1 MVKMCWEDVGGNLYI
16 HSEKG
21 KGTTFTIVVPLSL
34 ATMECIRFRLGDCR
48 FSVPARHVYR
58 FLDLEKNRDNVENI
72 NGKDYIL
79 YEDRMVPLINLNRF
93 YHLQAEEPEHPIVVY
108 VKGNEKE
115 GCIMVDYMYEQ
126 KRIVVKQLPPLFGL
140 GFRKRTGISGCSIM
154 GNGSVCAAIDTE
166 ILIGLYEKG
175 GCIWK
180 LTAENCSAFRGK
192 IKAMR
197 LRRRMSLNCAVRIQL
212 SHPLYAGVLR
222 RRMQLQGNGYPVIS
236 CTVRRIPG
244 KTACCWRCPAANV
257 QLWAS
262 RNPYI
267 TAWNRKTVESPADMG
282 DSGIWAGKGN
292 LTGMKILFMC
302 RYGENSGGPDNLPVR
317 KSRKV

>member
-1 MVKMCWEDVGGNLYI
+1 M
-16 HSEKG
+16 
-21 KGTTFTIVVPLSL
+21 VPLSL
-34 ATMECIRFRLGDCR
+34 ATMECIRFRVGDCR

-166 ILIGLYEKG
+166 ILIGLYEKEDAYG
-175 GCIWK
+175 S
-180 LTAENCSAFRGK
+180 LQQQRTA
-192 IKAMR
+192 
-197 LRRRMSLNCAVRIQL
+197 L
-212 SHPLYAGVLR
+212 H
-222 RRMQLQGNGYPVIS
+222 
-236 CTVRRIPG
+236 
-244 KTACCWRCPAANV
+244 
-257 QLWAS
+257 
-262 RNPYI
+262 
-267 TAWNRKTVESPADMG
+267 
-282 DSGIWAGKGN
+282 SGEK
-292 LTGMKILFMC
+292 
-302 RYGENSGGPDNLPVR
+302 
-317 KSRKV
+317 